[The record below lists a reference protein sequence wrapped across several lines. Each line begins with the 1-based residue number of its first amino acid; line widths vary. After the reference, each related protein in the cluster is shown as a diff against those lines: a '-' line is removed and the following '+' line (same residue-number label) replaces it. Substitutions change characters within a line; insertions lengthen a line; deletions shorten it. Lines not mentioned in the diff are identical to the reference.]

1 MMRSVF
7 IALIALAIGLGN
19 GSAQTSGDV
28 RPNLQSM
35 TGAVKAVTPVSLT
48 IERGGNDIA
57 FSVDSSTRVIA
68 KGKGAQARDL
78 LNRERPKQRRL
89 TELVNTG
96 DQVAVRY
103 ETGVGTM
110 NAVEVRVLRR
120 SALK

>member
-7 IALIALAIGLGN
+7 IALIALAIGLGD
-19 GSAQTSGDV
+19 GGAQTSGDA

-35 TGAVKAVTPVSLT
+35 TGVVRAVTPVSLT
-48 IERGGNDIA
+48 IVRGGNDIA

-68 KGKGAQARDL
+68 KWAQARDL

-89 TELVNTG
+89 TELVNAG

-103 ETGVGTM
+103 ETGAGTM